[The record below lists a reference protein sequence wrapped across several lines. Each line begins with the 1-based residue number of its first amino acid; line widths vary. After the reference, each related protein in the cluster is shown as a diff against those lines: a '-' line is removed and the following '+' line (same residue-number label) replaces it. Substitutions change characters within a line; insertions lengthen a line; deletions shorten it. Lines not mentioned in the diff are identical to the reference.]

1 MSLSSVEESDFSPSS
16 RMFAPRKLFKIFG
29 IATLVVA
36 VLIVLLVVAVY
47 LPPVQRWAVGR
58 VSASLEEKM
67 GLKVDIDEVR
77 LTPFLNLNVG
87 NLRATDAE
95 GDTLLLAE
103 RLHLDVAFWPL
114 WEGRADIDGVTLNGA
129 RVNTKSLLPD
139 VEVKGSVA
147 RLEAAAHGVEWAH
160 GHVRLDRALLDG
172 ANLYVALSDTAKKD
186 TTETPVQWLIETDEL
201 AVRRSEIALTMPGD
215 SLHVRAKMGDAVLK
229 HGVFD
234 LECPRYSVRS
244 FQLKEGA
251 VSMNTTRRPLPHDAL
266 FDIAGLAVDV
276 HDLSFDENKRLKLN
290 LVHAAALERQRN
302 LRITELRGAVLMDTL
317 RVSLPDVLL
326 TTTQSRIG
334 ASLEADFAALQPNGR
349 GTLRTRIDARIAPSD
364 IRSIARHDAPTSMRR
379 QIDEMT

>member
-58 VSASLEEKM
+58 VSASLEKKM

-77 LTPFLNLNVG
+77 LTPFLNLNLG

-103 RLHLDVAFWPL
+103 HLHLDVAFWPL
-114 WEGRADIDGVTLNGA
+114 WEGRADIDGVALNGA

-160 GHVRLDRALLDG
+160 GHVRLDHALLDG
-172 ANLYVALSDTAKKD
+172 ANLNVALSDTAKKD

-229 HGVFD
+229 QGVFD

-251 VSMNTTRRPLPHDAL
+251 VSMNTTHRPLPHDAL

-290 LVHAAALERQRN
+290 LVHS
-302 LRITELRGAVLMDTL
+302 V
-317 RVSLPDVLL
+317 
-326 TTTQSRIG
+326 
-334 ASLEADFAALQPNGR
+334 
-349 GTLRTRIDARIAPSD
+349 
-364 IRSIARHDAPTSMRR
+364 
-379 QIDEMT
+379 